1 MDSSIYLNNGKYG
14 QYLNHNKRLCSVPQC
29 FQKPIF
35 NLKGAIKI
43 IKYKASRRTAVHIF
57 PKLKEPYT
65 SKMIM
70 MKLNHLLKYEIFK
83 KDLYLY
89 LYLYLYI
96 YISIYEEFSQNIVK
110 M

>member
-1 MDSSIYLNNGKYG
+1 METWKQYIGPQMDSSIYLNNGKYG

-83 KDLYLY
+83 KDLD
-89 LYLYLYI
+89 
-96 YISIYEEFSQNIVK
+96 
-110 M
+110 

>member
-70 MKLNHLLKYEIFK
+70 MKLNHLLKYEICK
-83 KDLYLY
+83 KKNLD
-89 LYLYLYI
+89 
-96 YISIYEEFSQNIVK
+96 
-110 M
+110 